1 LKNKNKGAEESP
13 ELKAVRPNSRKKA
26 WSQEWKNT
34 MTTVEDETETHILGY
49 RETAVAPQW
58 SMIQLRY
65 TVG

>member
-1 LKNKNKGAEESP
+1 
-13 ELKAVRPNSRKKA
+13 
-26 WSQEWKNT
+26 